1 MRAEE
6 ATKNAKTKN
15 NQPTKHLSIK
25 RSLSHKT
32 RKQVATQNKRTGR
45 WDSQQNLSKTPPV
58 RPQNDRLTI
67 SCPFPSCR
75 RNLPDRSH
83 CCVRIQIF
91 ISPKNYSRRRNRPG
105 AGGGGG
111 AASSRALPAMELL
124 HGAHSSPSFR
134 SCFPALEPM
143 EPVNQWYFHFRRMDF
158 CMIAT
163 AKVQVA
169 GCIFFHSQTIPRLQF
184 GMGIALC
191 FRFCLFHPLISRTFL
206 HIQKKTHKHNSA
218 EAMFLLL
225 HLWDVFI
232 FPSTT
237 RKRPY

>member
-1 MRAEE
+1 M
-6 ATKNAKTKN
+6 KTVSKG
-15 NQPTKHLSIK
+15 LSIY
-25 RSLSHKT
+25 R
-32 RKQVATQNKRTGR
+32 
-45 WDSQQNLSKTPPV
+45 
-58 RPQNDRLTI
+58 TI
-67 SCPFPSCR
+67 SFTITKFIH
-75 RNLPDRSH
+75 L
-83 CCVRIQIF
+83 IF

-134 SCFPALEPM
+134 PCFPALEPM

-169 GCIFFHSQTIPRLQF
+169 GCIFSIRKLYRVCNLGWELRYVSVFF
-184 GMGIALC
+184 
-191 FRFCLFHPLISRTFL
+191 ISSSHFTHFPA
-206 HIQKKTHKHNSA
+206 HTKKTHKHNSA